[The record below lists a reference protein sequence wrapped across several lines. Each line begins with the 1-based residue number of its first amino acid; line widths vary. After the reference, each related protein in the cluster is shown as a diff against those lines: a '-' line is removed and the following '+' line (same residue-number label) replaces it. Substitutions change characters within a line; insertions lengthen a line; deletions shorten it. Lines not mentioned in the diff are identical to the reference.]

1 MKLKKTILLL
11 VLIIS
16 YSYICAENWVGQAA
30 TYQLVEGTLTAGKEP
45 FSGSSLT
52 AASNGFKLGAK
63 VEVTN
68 LNPFDAK
75 VEVTNANTGKMVQVT
90 INDRIEGDSKYF
102 ILLSPAAAKEI
113 NLEWETGLV
122 VVSADF
128 NALNSTERLP
138 IGGLLPEDEHA
149 NEYKILQKIEWPN
162 ENVIE
167 EQTILD
173 VTDDKIFE
181 EQTIPDVTDDEIA
194 PSQESF
200 HIAENTLIPSFTP
213 ERNITVNEN
222 TPLIA
227 ITIPEEILIPSF
239 TPVRKKAIDVS
250 THSFQI
256 DKEDLIIP
264 VVPEKSIEAKVEDTK
279 MNFKD
284 IPWTN
289 KLDPEKNYI
298 KFFSSSKHDDFAIKY
313 FNFNTLFGGVIA
325 VRRGNI
331 FHLVSKPIDEKNLN
345 QSINTI
351 RNFGFRDAYIIKGDS
366 W

>member
-1 MKLKKTILLL
+1 MKLKKTILLV

-16 YSYICAENWVGQAA
+16 YSYTWAENWVGQAA
-30 TYQLVEGTLTAGKEP
+30 TYQLIDGTLTASKES
-45 FSGSSLT
+45 FSATSLT
-52 AASNGFKLGAK
+52 AASNGFKLGAQ
-63 VEVTN
+63 
-68 LNPFDAK
+68 

-128 NALNSTERLP
+128 NALNSTEPLP

-149 NEYKILQKIEWPN
+149 NEYKILPKIEWPEETAN
-162 ENVIE
+162 DLQTIQDVTEDEIEISE
-167 EQTILD
+167 EQINRDITSDTIVL
-173 VTDDKIFE
+173 V
-181 EQTIPDVTDDEIA
+181 
-194 PSQESF
+194 QESF
-200 HIAENTLIPSFTP
+200 QITENTLIS
-213 ERNITVNEN
+213 
-222 TPLIA
+222 
-227 ITIPEEILIPSF
+227 SF
-239 TPVRKKAIDVS
+239 TPVRKKADEVS

-256 DKEDLIIP
+256 ENLITP
-264 VVPEKSIEAKVEDTK
+264 VIPEKSNETKVESAA

-284 IPWTN
+284 ISWTN
-289 KLDPEKNYI
+289 KLESEKNYI

-313 FNFNTLFGGVIA
+313 FNFNTLFGGVLA

-331 FHLVSKPIDEKNLN
+331 FHLVSKPIEEKKLN
-345 QSINTI
+345 QSINSI